1 MVLNFIQLELESLF
15 GGKMFSV
22 IIPNYN
28 NARYLDELFESI
40 INQTFENY
48 EIIFIDDVSED
59 DSLEKAKEWSEK
71 FKQNFTLIENQ
82 EMEWWFKKY
91 WN

>member
-1 MVLNFIQLELESLF
+1 
-15 GGKMFSV
+15 MFSIV
-22 IIPNYN
+22 IPNYN

-59 DSLEKAKEWSEK
+59 ESLEKAKGDVTARMPSPAPSPQTPIRWPPGAVR
-71 FKQNFTLIENQ
+71 
-82 EMEWWFKKY
+82 
-91 WN
+91 